1 MVESRP
7 FESIPMHECTK
18 DISEKIREDQ
28 FKLQKNFVQRND
40 SLKKTLAF
48 QRKVEGADA
57 KFQRSDGV
65 ALIIPTAD
73 ALENWKE

>member
-65 ALIIPTAD
+65 DLIIPTAD